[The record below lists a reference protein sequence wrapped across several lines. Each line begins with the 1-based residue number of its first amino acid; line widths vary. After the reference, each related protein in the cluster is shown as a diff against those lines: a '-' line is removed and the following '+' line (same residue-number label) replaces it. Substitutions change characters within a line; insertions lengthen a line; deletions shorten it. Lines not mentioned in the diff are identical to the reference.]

1 MKNPEPMASWIVPT
15 TFVAIAATTWVMG
28 YHLSHTHPAAA
39 AIGVLLLT
47 AGLGGWYMTLRRR
60 GDLSTQRTVRLLM
73 MVMLVVVF
81 GGRYLVRNW

>member
-1 MKNPEPMASWIVPT
+1 LETILFTSWL
-15 TFVAIAATTWVMG
+15 FN
-28 YHLSHTHPAAA
+28 
-39 AIGVLLLT
+39 VLFT

-73 MVMLVVVF
+73 VVMLVVVF